1 MDNADSTSEQ
11 NKASIAVLT
20 EFIQSN
26 PDARELK
33 RALAVK
39 LAVMG
44 KPYADITEL
53 LGLHKSSISTWK
65 QSFVAQGLDGIR
77 LGYQGSKSYLSIEQK
92 AQVTSWLK
100 TQVSWNLDELV
111 SYLDEQ
117 YGVIYQSKQSYYDL
131 FETAG
136 ISWKKS
142 QKVNPKHDAEIV
154 KNKREEIQDFWQEHE
169 AEIERGE
176 LVVFF

>member
-1 MDNADSTSEQ
+1 MVLSLWLIYL
-11 NKASIAVLT
+11 KIAV
-20 EFIQSN
+20 
-26 PDARELK
+26 
-33 RALAVK
+33 
-39 LAVMG
+39 
-44 KPYADITEL
+44 
-53 LGLHKSSISTWK
+53 
-65 QSFVAQGLDGIR
+65 
-77 LGYQGSKSYLSIEQK
+77 SIEQK

-131 FETAG
+131 FEVAG

-142 QKVNPKHDAEIV
+142 PKVNPKHDAELV
-154 KNKREEIQDFWQEHE
+154 KNQREEIQDFLQEHE